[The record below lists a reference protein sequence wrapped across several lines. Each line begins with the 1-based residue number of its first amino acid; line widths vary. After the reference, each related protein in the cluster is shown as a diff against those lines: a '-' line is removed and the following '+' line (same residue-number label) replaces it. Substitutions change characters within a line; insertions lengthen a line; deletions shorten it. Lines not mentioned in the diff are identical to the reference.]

1 MSISLPVAALSVLG
15 ILITVLGLFAAG
27 NMAVV
32 ALGLLALFG
41 AGLLEVVGRRRSSG
55 GAAVARPPRRTGS
68 AVAGWAVSRCW
79 STVVSRRQRAR
90 SHPRPGGSGS
100 SIGGRSGR
108 PVISR
113 VPRPWVRKLHAQRTM
128 TTSRLENPIR

>member
-41 AGLLEVVGRRRSSG
+41 AGLLEVIGRRRS
-55 GAAVARPPRRTGS
+55 
-68 AVAGWAVSRCW
+68 
-79 STVVSRRQRAR
+79 
-90 SHPRPGGSGS
+90 
-100 SIGGRSGR
+100 
-108 PVISR
+108 
-113 VPRPWVRKLHAQRTM
+113 
-128 TTSRLENPIR
+128 

>member
-41 AGLLEVVGRRRSSG
+41 AGLLEVIGRRR
-55 GAAVARPPRRTGS
+55 A
-68 AVAGWAVSRCW
+68 
-79 STVVSRRQRAR
+79 
-90 SHPRPGGSGS
+90 
-100 SIGGRSGR
+100 
-108 PVISR
+108 
-113 VPRPWVRKLHAQRTM
+113 
-128 TTSRLENPIR
+128 